1 MAAAVPYDSMD
12 ALKAS
17 ARDVGKA
24 LGSGVVALVLDA
36 EEPQLFVTVSDDLVG
51 RGHLGRRARHRRDA
65 GRSTAAAADDRTWP
79 RARARVATGSPDALA
94 AISDHASDR
103 RPDGV
108 LASDLAAR
116 RGPGP
121 RRVHRARRR
130 HRVRQGARL
139 RHRSDTGHGTVRG
152 VGRKRQG
159 LSHMQSGTVADI
171 AAVVDNCA
179 VALQEAEEMAGFRP
193 TQVVIGIAGEL
204 VKGFTTTHS
213 QERKKPDQP
222 ITEGELQKLIDV
234 VQREAL
240 HEAERAITW
249 ETGLPHVDVRLV
261 HAAVTGASIDGY
273 ALTNP
278 VGFQGRHVKIGIFNA
293 FAPLVHLGALQ
304 SVASQLDLEL
314 LEIVAEPYAVAR
326 VLGSDQIRQAGAL
339 FVDVGGGTTDV
350 ALVRHG
356 GIEGTR
362 MFALG
367 GRAFTKSLADRMD
380 LPFPRAESLKVDYAR
395 GLADGVSARRSPRS
409 SATMSA
415 VWAAGVELV
424 MEELSGGDLL
434 PGPDLPVRWRLAPAG
449 DPARRSRRRRS
460 GDTCRS
466 PDRRRSRS
474 CRRTRSR
481 RSPMRRTC
489 WSTSRT

>member
-1 MAAAVPYDSMD
+1 
-12 ALKAS
+12 
-17 ARDVGKA
+17 
-24 LGSGVVALVLDA
+24 
-36 EEPQLFVTVSDDLVG
+36 
-51 RGHLGRRARHRRDA
+51 
-65 GRSTAAAADDRTWP
+65 
-79 RARARVATGSPDALA
+79 
-94 AISDHASDR
+94 
-103 RPDGV
+103 
-108 LASDLAAR
+108 
-116 RGPGP
+116 
-121 RRVHRARRR
+121 
-130 HRVRQGARL
+130 
-139 RHRSDTGHGTVRG
+139 
-152 VGRKRQG
+152 
-159 LSHMQSGTVADI
+159 MQSGTVADI

-222 ITEGELQKLIDV
+222 ITEAELQKLIDG

-326 VLGSDQIRQAGAL
+326 VLGSDQVRQAGAL

-350 ALVRHG
+350 ALVRQG

-367 GRAFTKSLADRMD
+367 GRAFTKTLADRLD
-380 LPFPRAESLKVDYAR
+380 LPFPRAEALKVDYAR
-395 GLADGVSARRSPRS
+395 GCRSTTRDDVATIVADDV
-409 SATMSA
+409 A

-434 PGPDLPVRWRLAPAG
+434 PGPDLPVRRRVAAAG
-449 DPARRSRRRRS
+449 DPRRRSRREAFCEAPAVRAAARGRRHGARPDRDDHRRDRPARRPAGRHAARARLPGDRAADVRGRRS
-460 GDTCRS
+460 TPRCAA
-466 PDRRRSRS
+466 S
-474 CRRTRSR
+474 CAR
-481 RSPMRRTC
+481 
-489 WSTSRT
+489 

>member
-1 MAAAVPYDSMD
+1 
-12 ALKAS
+12 
-17 ARDVGKA
+17 
-24 LGSGVVALVLDA
+24 
-36 EEPQLFVTVSDDLVG
+36 
-51 RGHLGRRARHRRDA
+51 
-65 GRSTAAAADDRTWP
+65 
-79 RARARVATGSPDALA
+79 
-94 AISDHASDR
+94 
-103 RPDGV
+103 
-108 LASDLAAR
+108 
-116 RGPGP
+116 
-121 RRVHRARRR
+121 
-130 HRVRQGARL
+130 
-139 RHRSDTGHGTVRG
+139 
-152 VGRKRQG
+152 
-159 LSHMQSGTVADI
+159 
-171 AAVVDNCA
+171 
-179 VALQEAEEMAGFRP
+179 
-193 TQVVIGIAGEL
+193 VVIGIAGEL

-222 ITEGELQKLIDV
+222 ITEQELQKLIDN

-240 HEAERAITW
+240 REAERAITW

-326 VLGSDQIRQAGAL
+326 VLGPDIIRQTGAL

-350 ALVRHG
+350 ALVRQG

-367 GRAFTKSLADRMD
+367 GRAFTKSIADRLE

-395 GLADGVSARRSPRS
+395 GIAGERAGDVREIVEDDV
-409 SATMSA
+409 A

-424 MEELSGGDLL
+424 MEELAAGDLL
-434 PGPDLPVRWRLAPAG
+434 PGRIYLCGGGSRLPEIRDALAAASFVKQLPFARPPEVTILAPDQIDSIRDETRLLEDQQDVTPMGLAFQAIELG
-449 DPARRSRRRRS
+449 TSSNPLDASLRRVVRA
-460 GDTCRS
+460 
-466 PDRRRSRS
+466 
-474 CRRTRSR
+474 
-481 RSPMRRTC
+481 MRI
-489 WSTSRT
+489 